1 MTTLLP
7 DVLAQ
12 VIARGIEPFPIADL
26 RDLAQSL
33 SSGYRTRHNIRST
46 LSPIGVAAY
55 LGARFPSTFAVA
67 DRVWSELGAAI
78 DMSGITSVLDAG
90 AGPGTASWAAHALL
104 PSARY
109 TLLERDMSW
118 RNTAIAFGETLG
130 ARVQFQQGSLDASGA
145 MDRHDAVVACYSLN
159 ELGEAQRAACISRL
173 WRAATKLLIVI
184 EPGTPLG
191 FGVVR
196 EVRDLV
202 IAEGGHVVAPCTHSL
217 ACPMTAGDWCHFPVR
232 VQRLA
237 IQRSL
242 KDAELGYEDEKFS
255 YVVLSRAPVDAS
267 TAGRVIRKPIRAKG
281 HLHLD
286 ACVDGAI
293 TRHTLSKKHGDLYR
307 AAKDTDWGDLWPV
320 QPL

>member
-1 MTTLLP
+1 
-7 DVLAQ
+7 
-12 VIARGIEPFPIADL
+12 VIARGIEPFSVPDL
-26 RDLAQSL
+26 RDQAQSL
-33 SSGYRTRHNIRST
+33 SSGYRSRDNIRST

-55 LGARFPSTFAVA
+55 LGARFPSTWGVA
-67 DRVWSELGAAI
+67 HRVYSELARAVDI
-78 DMSGITSVLDAG
+78 SGITSVLDAG

-104 PSARY
+104 PSARF
-109 TLLERDMSW
+109 TLLERDASW
-118 RNTAIAFGETLG
+118 RSTANAFADALG
-130 ARVQFQQGSLDASGA
+130 ARMQFMQGSLEASGA

-159 ELGEAQRAACISRL
+159 ELGETQRATSVARL

-196 EVRDLV
+196 DVRDRV
-202 IAEGGHVVAPCTHSL
+202 IADGGHVVTPCTHSL
-217 ACPMTAGDWCHFPVR
+217 SCPMTAGDWCHFPVR

-255 YVVLSRAPVDAS
+255 YVVLARAPVDAS
-267 TAGRVIRKPIRAKG
+267 PAGRIIRKPIRAKG

-293 TRHTLSKKHGDLYR
+293 TRYTLSKKQGDLYR
-307 AAKDTDWGDLWPV
+307 AAKDCEWGDVWPA
-320 QPL
+320 QPR

>member
-7 DVLAQ
+7 DVLAE
-12 VIARGIEPFPIADL
+12 VIARGIEPFSTADL
-26 RDLAQSL
+26 RDHAQSL
-33 SSGYRTRHNIRST
+33 SSGYRSRQNIRAT
-46 LSPIGVAAY
+46 LSPVGVAAY
-55 LGARFPSTFAVA
+55 LGARFPSTWAVA
-67 DRVWSELGAAI
+67 DRVWSEVAAAV
-78 DMSGITSVLDAG
+78 DVSGLTSVLDAG
-90 AGPGTASWAAHALL
+90 AGPGTASWAAHVLL
-104 PSARY
+104 PSARF
-109 TLLERDMSW
+109 TLLERDVSW
-118 RNTAIAFGETLG
+118 RNSANAFADALR
-130 ARVQFQQGSLDASGA
+130 ARMQFVQGSIDASRALEG
-145 MDRHDAVVACYSLN
+145 HDAVVACYSLN
-159 ELGEAQRAACISRL
+159 ELGEAQRAESIARL

-202 IAEGGHVVAPCTHSL
+202 IADGGHVVAPCTHSL
-217 ACPMTAGDWCHFPVR
+217 TCPMTAGDWCHFPVR

-255 YVVLSRAPVDAS
+255 YVVLSRMPVVAS
-267 TAGRVIRKPIRAKG
+267 PAGRVIRKPIRAKG

-286 ACVDGAI
+286 ACAKGAI

-307 AAKDTDWGDLWPV
+307 AAKDTDWGDLWPA
-320 QPL
+320 QPG